1 VATRTYRPNIYG
13 VKRDEDNYIEYY
25 LTGGTCKMHERCMK
39 CMKNVSRKTL
49 RGKDQL
55 EALGAEVDDIKTN
68 FK

>member
-1 VATRTYRPNIYG
+1 
-13 VKRDEDNYIEYY
+13 
-25 LTGGTCKMHERCMK
+25 
-39 CMKNVSRKTL
+39 MKNASRKTL